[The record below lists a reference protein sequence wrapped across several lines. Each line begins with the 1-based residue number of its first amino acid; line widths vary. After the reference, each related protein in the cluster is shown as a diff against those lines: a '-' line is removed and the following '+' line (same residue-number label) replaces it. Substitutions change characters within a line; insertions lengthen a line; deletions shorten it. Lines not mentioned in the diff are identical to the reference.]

1 MAARRSD
8 RPAVGK
14 KRTPVKDEPGIRGSA
29 GELHQR
35 AGRKH
40 PALTTNQG
48 VQVSDDQNS
57 LPCEN

>member
-8 RPAVGK
+8 RPTAGK
-14 KRTPVKDEPGIRGSA
+14 KRAPVKDEPGITGSA
-29 GELHQR
+29 GELHQQ
-35 AGRKH
+35 AGGKH

-48 VQVSDDQNS
+48 LQISDDQNS